1 MKLFFIF
8 LILLLF
14 LSCSFDN
21 KTGIWKNNSNISKNK
36 LGSFEDFKQIGVR
49 KSSFNEI
56 IELKKKIIFD
66 IPKKINND
74 RWEDIYYNQYNN
86 HVNFSYD
93 ERKNLTFVSKK
104 ISKYKIKKFF
114 LYDKGNLIFTDE
126 RGNLIIFSI
135 KTNKIISRLNFY
147 KKTYKKITKNLNI
160 VVNDSI
166 IYVSDNLGFIYSF
179 DYINNKILWAK
190 DNKIPFR
197 SNLKVINDKLI
208 ASDQNNRV
216 SIFDKKNGNIIKLI
230 PTEETKIKNNFKN
243 NFSINKNFIFMLNT
257 YGSLYS
263 INKNNNNVK
272 WVTNLNQSIDIN
284 PSNLFNG
291 RELISSNEYVIVSS
305 EDATY
310 VINPL
315 SGAIIRK
322 FNIISKIKPLI
333 IKNHLFLVS
342 SNNLLIC
349 INIKTSE
356 IIYSLNINKKIAEF
370 FEIKQET
377 ALFEDI
383 LFANNKILIQLK
395 NSYIVEFDI
404 KGDIINIFKFQNK
417 INSKLIFIDNSIIYL
432 DKKNKLI
439 VLG

>member
-1 MKLFFIF
+1 MKLLFIF

-14 LSCSFDN
+14 LNCSFDN
-21 KTGIWKNNSNISKNK
+21 KSGIWKNNSNISKNK

-216 SIFDKKNGNIIKLI
+216 SIFDKKNGNILKLI

-349 INIKTSE
+349 INIKTYE

-383 LFANNKILIQLK
+383 LFANDKILIQLK

-417 INSKLIFIDNSIIYL
+417 INSKLIFIDNSILYL
-432 DKKNKLI
+432 NKKNKLI

>member
-1 MKLFFIF
+1 MKLSFVF
-8 LILLLF
+8 LISLLT

-21 KTGIWKNNSNISKNK
+21 KTGIWKNNLIISKNDSK
-36 LGSFEDFKQIGVR
+36 FFKDFKQIGVR
-49 KSSFNEI
+49 ESNFNEI
-56 IELKKKIIFD
+56 IELKKKFIFE

-74 RWEDIYYNQYNN
+74 KWEDIFYNKFNN
-86 HVNFSYD
+86 PINFSFN
-93 ERKNLTFVSKK
+93 ERKNLIFKSKK

-135 KTNKIISRLNFY
+135 KKNKIVAELNFY
-147 KKTYKKITKNLNI
+147 KKKYKKIKKDLNI
-160 VVNDSI
+160 IVNNSI
-166 IYVSDNLGFIYSF
+166 VYVSDNLGFIYSF
-179 DYINNKILWAK
+179 DYNNNKVLWAK

-197 SNLKVINDKLI
+197 SNLKVISDKLI
-208 ASDQNNRV
+208 ASDQNNRIN
-216 SIFDKKNGNIIKLI
+216 IFDKKNGNILKFI
-230 PTEETKIKNNFKN
+230 PTEETKIKNNFHN
-243 NFSINKNFIFMLNT
+243 NFSINKDFIFMLNT

-263 INKNNNNVK
+263 INKKNNNVK
-272 WVTNLNQSIDIN
+272 WVTNLNQSIDIS

-291 RELISSNEYVIVSS
+291 HELISNDEFVIVSS

-310 VINPL
+310 IIN
-315 SGAIIRK
+315 SFNGAIISK

-349 INIKTSE
+349 INIKNGE
-356 IIYSLNINKKIAEF
+356 IIYSLNINERIAKF
-370 FEIKQET
+370 LEIKQEF

-383 LFANNKILIQLK
+383 LFANDKILIQLK
-395 NSYIVEFDI
+395 NSYMVEFDI
-404 KGDIINIFKFQNK
+404 KGDLVNIFKLQNK
-417 INSKLIFIDNSIIYL
+417 INSKLIFIDNSILYL
-432 DKKNKLI
+432 NKKNKLI

>member
-135 KTNKIISRLNFY
+135 ETNKIISRLNFY